1 MPPTIHLLVCSV
13 LYTLWLCLNFPM
25 PKLYCFWCY
34 CVSLRVL
41 SPDGQ
46 VVWDRS
52 FSLSQPVTRVVL
64 LWSIHSLLWFPYS
77 LVFSFFPFLV
87 LPVFVFPLLLVCVC
101 PWAWRFTI
109 QLFQQP
115 RFPSHSLLDCS
126 IYLLFCQPFFWQV
139 APACVS
145 PALLY
150 PWYFSLSDRQ
160 ERYSFT

>member
-1 MPPTIHLLVCSV
+1 MPPTIHLLVCYV
-13 LYTLWLCLNFPM
+13 LYTLWLCLNFPK

-64 LWSIHSLLWFPYS
+64 LWSMHSLLWFPYF

-87 LPVFVFPLLLVCVC
+87 LPVFVSPLLLDYVC
-101 PWAWRFTI
+101 PRAWRFTV

-115 RFPSHSLLDCS
+115 RFPNHSLLDCS
-126 IYLLFCQPFFWQV
+126 IYLLFCQPFLLNLL
-139 APACVS
+139 ACHLHS
-145 PALLY
+145 STLGT
-150 PWYFSLSDRQ
+150 FSCQ
-160 ERYSFT
+160 TA